1 MCRWRK
7 FYLNFDRKI
16 IDPKTVVVASLCL
29 VILPGRV
36 GFSPPLQFDTVWKHF
51 RGDNVYWGP
60 LTMYWDIQHCGSLS
74 LIINLTCCY
83 NDIYA
88 AGKITVPIVLLQTGE
103 RNERAATILTVCKS
117 REVRGLFIIFS
128 FWHGGHLGSSVGQI
142 KCLVINC
149 KAIFKVEKKNTFT
162 VNASI
167 QWDLEKINLYLK
179 GLDYNLAKLS
189 SHD

>member
-1 MCRWRK
+1 M
-7 FYLNFDRKI
+7 
-16 IDPKTVVVASLCL
+16 VASLCL

-117 REVRGLFIIFS
+117 REVRGLFIIFFVLTRGAS
-128 FWHGGHLGSSVGQI
+128 GSSVGQI

-149 KAIFKVEKKNTFT
+149 KAIWRVEKPNTLPCCKCIHSNWMFKKSNYIIKFIGLLLHNKQKSRR
-162 VNASI
+162 VM
-167 QWDLEKINLYLK
+167 INHVVFFHLSLFLK
-179 GLDYNLAKLS
+179 Y
-189 SHD
+189 